1 MTSVSV
7 NIQKHLPDESQLL
20 QQLSQ
25 GEPSA
30 FEFIVREYGSYLL
43 NVARQYVTNADDAHD
58 VVQETYLN
66 ALNSVDK
73 FRGEASLKS
82 WLHRITIN
90 NALMRVR
97 KDTRMQQLMEDANVE
112 DATNDAIDVNGK
124 RIENIKSISATADE
138 VHINAELH
146 VAIKKQIMSLPMAYR
161 NILLLRD
168 VEGYSTVETAELLD
182 ISQASV
188 KTGLHRARNKLKQQL
203 ENGGY

>member
-1 MTSVSV
+1 MASV

-58 VVQETYLN
+58 VVQETYLS

-97 KDTRMQQLMEDANVE
+97 KDARMQQLMEDANVE

-168 VEGYSTVETAELLD
+168 VEGYSIVETAELLD

>member
-1 MTSVSV
+1 MASV

-97 KDTRMQQLMEDANVE
+97 KDTRMQQLLEDANVE

-168 VEGYSTVETAELLD
+168 VEGYSIVETAELLD

>member
-1 MTSVSV
+1 MASV

-58 VVQETYLN
+58 VVQETYLS

-97 KDTRMQQLMEDANVE
+97 KDARMQQLMEDANVE

-138 VHINAELH
+138 VHVNAELH

>member
-1 MTSVSV
+1 MASV

-97 KDTRMQQLMEDANVE
+97 KDARMQQLMEDANVE

>member
-1 MTSVSV
+1 MASV

>member
-1 MTSVSV
+1 MASV

-97 KDTRMQQLMEDANVE
+97 KDARMQQLLEDANVE

>member
-1 MTSVSV
+1 MASV

-97 KDTRMQQLMEDANVE
+97 KDIRMQQLVEDANVE

-168 VEGYSTVETAELLD
+168 VEGYSIVETAELLD

>member
-1 MTSVSV
+1 MASV

-58 VVQETYLN
+58 VVQETYLS

-97 KDTRMQQLMEDANVE
+97 KDARMQQLMEDANVE

>member
-1 MTSVSV
+1 MASV

-97 KDTRMQQLMEDANVE
+97 KDARMQQLMEEANVE

>member
-1 MTSVSV
+1 MASV

-58 VVQETYLN
+58 VVQETYLS

-97 KDTRMQQLMEDANVE
+97 KDARMQQLMEEANVE